1 MLSSWGSFGMIK
13 KLRFEDD
20 KGNKWFGPHYQPIH
34 LIRQY
39 HGEHVALYFAWLGL
53 YTRWLVTPMLL
64 GICTML
70 GYLVWDQDNNR
81 FAVVYSVFLSLWSTM
96 FLGAW
101 ERTNNELKFQWGSEG
116 FEDTE
121 KPRPQFRGRFIR
133 SDQVRDV
140 SIFVRP
146 VLTEIY
152 LCHACS
158 SHEIHGTDAG
168 VGADEAVQRR
178 PGAGNAGD
186 RLRDEDGRRAP
197 SSQPPRPCLNDAP
210 CPSFTSHGAS
220 IMLQ

>member
-64 GICTML
+64 GICTMF

-146 VLTEIY
+146 VLTGIY

-158 SHEIHGTDAG
+158 CQNIED
-168 VGADEAVQRR
+168 
-178 PGAGNAGD
+178 GNAPGQTGVEKLVHKAGKARVK
-186 RLRDEDGRRAP
+186 RLGKLSLSWSTVTAMILLTGA
-197 SSQPPRPCLNDAP
+197 RPAEP
-210 CPSFTSHGAS
+210 V
-220 IMLQ
+220 